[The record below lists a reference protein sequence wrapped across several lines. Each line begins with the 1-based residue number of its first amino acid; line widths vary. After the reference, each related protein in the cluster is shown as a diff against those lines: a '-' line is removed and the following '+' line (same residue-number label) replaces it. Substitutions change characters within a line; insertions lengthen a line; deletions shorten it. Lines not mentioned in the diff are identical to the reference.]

1 MFEMFINEHLSKHKE
16 KKMIL
21 NERQEQI
28 IETLKKEK
36 RISVK
41 KLSEMFFVCEMTI
54 RRDLKELE
62 ESGYI
67 KRYSGGAMI
76 NSEEDLMPIEF
87 RRLLHSKEK
96 KQIAALTKKY
106 LSDNIAVFID
116 SSSTSHCIIP
126 LLAEYKNITIVTNS
140 VQCLLI
146 ASKYHI
152 KCIIAGGNYYER
164 DRCCVGAKTTDF
176 LSYINVDVAFFSSL
190 GISDDGVISDIDEEQ
205 MAVRRVVMKNSAKKI
220 FMFDNTKQ
228 HKTYM
233 YKLCRADDADD
244 IIII

>member
-67 KRYSGGAMI
+67 
-76 NSEEDLMPIEF
+76 
-87 RRLLHSKEK
+87 
-96 KQIAALTKKY
+96 
-106 LSDNIAVFID
+106 
-116 SSSTSHCIIP
+116 
-126 LLAEYKNITIVTNS
+126 
-140 VQCLLI
+140 
-146 ASKYHI
+146 
-152 KCIIAGGNYYER
+152 
-164 DRCCVGAKTTDF
+164 
-176 LSYINVDVAFFSSL
+176 
-190 GISDDGVISDIDEEQ
+190 
-205 MAVRRVVMKNSAKKI
+205 
-220 FMFDNTKQ
+220 
-228 HKTYM
+228 
-233 YKLCRADDADD
+233 
-244 IIII
+244 